1 MLIPD
6 TTTTDYTPL
15 PAGTYPARCTGLID
29 LGTQTS
35 NYDGDTKAARKVLA
49 QFEILD
55 AETRRNDGTPFTV
68 SKRFTLSKHEKS
80 ALRGFLQGWR
90 GRDFTPEEIKRFD
103 LAVVLGQPCL
113 LSVVSVT
120 KDGKTF
126 PNIASAAKL
135 PRGMTA
141 PAGELPLQHFDL
153 TAPDWAVYAQL
164 GSRLQGQ
171 IAESPEFQAIPNKPR
186 SIAVPPT
193 PSPAPAVA
201 AVARQ
206 SPAMAP
212 AAQPAPPAYATEFAP
227 FGDED
232 IPF

>member
-6 TTTTDYTPL
+6 TTTTDYTPIE
-15 PAGTYPARCTGLID
+15 AGTYPARCTGLID

-35 NYDGDTKAARKVLA
+35 TFEGDTKAAHKVLM

-55 AETRRNDGTPFTV
+55 EESRRNDGTPFVV

-90 GRDFTPEEIKRFD
+90 GRDFSADEIKRFD

-113 LSVVSVT
+113 LSVVNTS

-126 PNIASAAKL
+126 ANIASAAKL
-135 PRGMTA
+135 PRGMAA
-141 PAGELPLQHFDL
+141 PAGELPLLHFDL
-153 TAPDWAVYAQL
+153 SAPDWAVYAQL

-171 IAESPEFQAIPNKPR
+171 IAESPQYQALPNKPR

-193 PSPAPAVA
+193 PSPAP
-201 AVARQ
+201 
-206 SPAMAP
+206 PAP
-212 AAQPAPPAYATEFAP
+212 AQRRPEPPA